1 MNTVIRHKD
10 ARYIYWHGRRWQQS
24 PASGR
29 VCVLGMIFLVA
40 GRLGRLDTRKR
51 IFRRGKLLDNFP
63 QPLGGATSSEPGGNV
78 VALLYLRPKLCQVE
92 HAQATPNPVRVART
106 EHDMLAPGLI
116 IAPANATAAP
126 LQRLINSRPP
136 LAGPH

>member
-63 QPLGGATSSEPGGNV
+63 QPLGGRRSIKKKKNV

-92 HAQATPNPVRVART
+92 HAQATKFWPEIQESDDITAWFADAGTT
-106 EHDMLAPGLI
+106 E
-116 IAPANATAAP
+116 
-126 LQRLINSRPP
+126 RLWEIV
-136 LAGPH
+136 